1 MNRADAIS
9 GGALFVFAA
18 VMLFFVIP
26 SQIETG
32 PSGMVSPR
40 LVPNI
45 MMVTL
50 AGLSALLILKSA
62 VNCSADDTLGDPVI
76 SRAELLAAFKLS
88 VVFVIA
94 IASYLLGSAV
104 MAGVVLV
111 SGSLIALE
119 ERRIWILIL
128 MPAALMFVLWLVFY
142 KLLGTAII

>member
-1 MNRADAIS
+1 
-9 GGALFVFAA
+9 
-18 VMLFFVIP
+18 
-26 SQIETG
+26 
-32 PSGMVSPR
+32 
-40 LVPNI
+40 
-45 MMVTL
+45 
-50 AGLSALLILKSA
+50 
-62 VNCSADDTLGDPVI
+62 
-76 SRAELLAAFKLS
+76 